1 MRNRP
6 THVLR
11 RTAGLLTLS
20 AALVAVAACDNDPTD
35 PGERPEAMIE
45 VSASEFM
52 ATDIAV
58 GTDERITI
66 TILNEGGA
74 ALDVQSIGI
83 EGDDASAFV
92 LVEASAPVMV
102 PPGGRADISVGFMP
116 ETEGMKDALVTIVT
130 DDPMQNRLEISVR
143 GQAARFQYVQVDRKG
158 IPGLNTVFNHPSG
171 IGPFDKTAYNVA
183 SPADDLA
190 SYRDLFVTV
199 LGAVGR
205 TDEDANAVADLL
217 LPDELPVAMGAETT
231 SFATLT
237 GRALADDA
245 VDVALT
251 VVVGE
256 GPLDSDNV
264 DSNDKAFR
272 AEFPYVAAPH
282 GGGQ

>member
-1 MRNRP
+1 MKNRP
-6 THVLR
+6 IHALR

-20 AALVAVAACDNDPTD
+20 AAVVVFAACEDDPTD
-35 PGERPEAMIE
+35 PGERPEAMIDA
-45 VSASEFM
+45 SATEFM
-52 ATDIAV
+52 ATEVAV
-58 GTDERITI
+58 GTDETI
-66 TILNEGGA
+66 TIQITNDGGA

-83 EGDDASAFV
+83 EGADAMAFA
-92 LVEASAPVMV
+92 LIDATAPFMIQ
-102 PPGGRADISVGFMP
+102 PGGSAELRVGFAP
-116 ETEGMKDALVTIVT
+116 DSEGMKEAMLAIVT
-130 DDPMQNRLEISVR
+130 NDPAQSRFDVPLR
-143 GQAARFQYVQVDRKG
+143 GQAARFQYTQVDRKG

-183 SPADDLA
+183 SPADDLS

-217 LPDELPVAMGAETT
+217 LPDELPVAMGAAET

-237 GRALADDA
+237 GRALTDDA

-251 VVVGE
+251 VVVGA
-256 GPLDSDNV
+256 GALDSDNV
-264 DSNDKAFR
+264 DANDKAFR

-282 GGGQ
+282 GGSQ